1 MIRSCLAL
9 LGMFLLFGCKSQL
22 PVEKTA
28 LPFCTACPCPA
39 CPVPELPKPPAKPLQ
54 PARWDD
60 LPGWRDADL
69 ARSFAAFRDSC
80 AVLARQAAW
89 AVPCAATREADPAN
103 LRAWFE
109 AQFEP
114 WQLVNPDGSRE
125 GLVTGYYEPILN
137 GSRER
142 RKPYVIPVF
151 GPPDDLITVD
161 LSSQYPEL
169 KSMRLRGRLEG
180 RKLIPYF
187 SRNEWSRQ
195 ETQRKES
202 PLLWVDDA
210 IDFFFMQIQG
220 SGQIRFADGSRT
232 RLAYADQNGH
242 PYRSIG
248 KWLIDQGELK
258 AEQASMAGIKAWAKA
273 HPQRQQEMLNANPSL
288 VFFRETRVEGSG
300 PPGAMN
306 LPLTPE
312 VSIAVDPRHTPL
324 GTPVW
329 LATTQPLSNEP
340 LRRLMLAQ
348 DTGGAIRGPVRADFF
363 WGSGPAAGDKAGR
376 MRQTGQM
383 WALMPRNNA
392 AMP

>member
-9 LGMFLLFGCKSQL
+9 LGMLLLFGCKSQL
-22 PVEKTA
+22 PIEKTTPPA
-28 LPFCTACPCPA
+28 CTACPCPA
-39 CPVPELPKPPAKPLQ
+39 CPAPELPKPPAKPLQ
-54 PARWDD
+54 PASWDD

-69 ARSFAAFRDSC
+69 ARTFAAFRDSC
-80 AVLARQAAW
+80 TVLARQAVW
-89 AVPCAATREADPAN
+89 AVPCSATREADPAN

-109 AQFEP
+109 AQFQP
-114 WQLVNPDGSRE
+114 WQLVNPDGGRE

-142 RKPYVIPVF
+142 RKPYVVPVF
-151 GPPDDLITVD
+151 GPPDDLITVE
-161 LSSQYPEL
+161 LSSLYPEL

-187 SRNEWSRQ
+187 SRNEWAGQ
-195 ETQRKES
+195 EAQRKES

-258 AEQASMAGIKAWAKA
+258 AEQASMAGIKAWART

-288 VFFRETRVEGSG
+288 VFFRETKVEGSG

-312 VSIAVDPRHTPL
+312 VSIAVDPRFTTL

-363 WGSGPAAGDKAGR
+363 WGSGPDAGDKAGR

-392 AMP
+392 TAP